1 MKVTNEYIMRKLHNL
16 SLADETLQLPSTVGS
31 LTFYV
36 THRIL
41 LNQEYTEFNLLVIG
55 KHFT

>member
-16 SLADETLQLPSTVGS
+16 SLADETLQLLSTVGS

-36 THRIL
+36 NDRVL
-41 LNQEYTEFNLLVIG
+41 LNQGYTEFNLLVIG